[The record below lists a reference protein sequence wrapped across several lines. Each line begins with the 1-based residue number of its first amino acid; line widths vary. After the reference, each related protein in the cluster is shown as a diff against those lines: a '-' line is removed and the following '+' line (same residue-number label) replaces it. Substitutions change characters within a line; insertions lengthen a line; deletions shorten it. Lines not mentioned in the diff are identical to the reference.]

1 MQRLCAHHF
10 TAIVMVLILFAGPV
24 QVFGSIRSAAM
35 AQARRAQQEQM
46 KQQAAEQKAMAE
58 AEQKA
63 AAAEAAEE
71 QRKQDAH
78 TGKTGSGSGNRQT
91 KGRELDERKNGQSRK
106 SRQNNNSNQIQAR
119 ELMWNR
125 NLRSAHIRD

>member
-78 TGKTGSGSGNRQT
+78 TKANR
-91 KGRELDERKNGQSRK
+91 
-106 SRQNNNSNQIQAR
+106 
-119 ELMWNR
+119 
-125 NLRSAHIRD
+125 LRIEIPPKQQLKPNPSPRIDVEPKPSICPHS

>member
-10 TAIVMVLILFAGPV
+10 TAIVMVLILFGGPV
-24 QVFGSIRSAAM
+24 QVFGSVRSAAM
-35 AQARRAQQEQM
+35 AHARRAQQEQM

-58 AEQKA
+58 AERKA

-78 TGKTGSGSGNRQT
+78 TRANRLRIE
-91 KGRELDERKNGQSRK
+91 REK
-106 SRQNNNSNQIQAR
+106 QAR
-119 ELMWNR
+119 EAAIAKR
-125 NLRSAHIRD
+125 KAGNLAKEKAANPGNPAKTTTQPKSKPAN